1 MCVYVVFLRAEKGQ
15 SQYFLQKGRNNSIL
29 ASGRAEIVTLTF
41 TDCAFL
47 SVKIEMR

>member
-1 MCVYVVFLRAEKGQ
+1 MCVYVVFLRAEEQ
-15 SQYFLQKGRNNSIL
+15 SQYFLQKGRNNSIQ
-29 ASGRAEIVTLTF
+29 ASGLVGIIALTF